1 MSAERGDGEEAKG
14 VSQRLAAIETDARV
28 IIIRFIRRGL

>member
-14 VSQRLAAIETDARV
+14 VSQSLATIESNAHV
-28 IIIRFIRRGL
+28 IIRFIRRGL

>member
-1 MSAERGDGEEAKG
+1 MSAERGDGKEAKG

-28 IIIRFIRRGL
+28 IIRFVRGGL